1 MTELPSPGRHDPY
14 LAFRQ
19 PSFRRYLIGHVLAV
33 LGQGM
38 MFVAVGWELYDR
50 THSAFALGA
59 VGAAQVIPLVLL
71 VLPAGH
77 VVDSYDRRR
86 IVIAAEVAIALAA
99 IGLAAASFTR
109 APVAIYYGL
118 LFLYGA
124 ARTFQLP
131 ARQAL
136 MPNLVPL
143 PAFTNAVA
151 WNSGG
156 WQAADVI
163 GPALGGWML
172 AWTQSAGTVYLVT
185 AATALVFATE
195 LGRVTVIGGVPRDKR
210 PITVHALLE
219 GARFVR
225 NSPVLLAAMSLDLF
239 AVLLGGVVALLP
251 IFARDILHVGPGGLG
266 WLRAAQSLGAV
277 GMSVALAHRPPF
289 RRAGPTLLAAVFG
302 FGIATIVFGFSTS
315 FLLSFVML
323 ALAGMFDAVSVV
335 VRLALAQLKT
345 PDELRGR
352 VSAVNSLFIGTS
364 NELGEFESGVVAGLW
379 GPVFAVVAG
388 GAGVMVVVLLVVAKW
403 PELLRLGRL
412 TDGLVPVSAGA
423 VPPDLS
429 SKEAT

>member
-1 MTELPSPGRHDPY
+1 
-14 LAFRQ
+14 
-19 PSFRRYLIGHVLAV
+19 
-33 LGQGM
+33 
-38 MFVAVGWELYDR
+38 
-50 THSAFALGA
+50 
-59 VGAAQVIPLVLL
+59 
-71 VLPAGH
+71 
-77 VVDSYDRRR
+77 
-86 IVIAAEVAIALAA
+86 
-99 IGLAAASFTR
+99 
-109 APVAIYYGL
+109 
-118 LFLYGA
+118 
-124 ARTFQLP
+124 
-131 ARQAL
+131 
-136 MPNLVPL
+136 
-143 PAFTNAVA
+143 
-151 WNSGG
+151 
-156 WQAADVI
+156 
-163 GPALGGWML
+163 
-172 AWTQSAGTVYLVT
+172 
-185 AATALVFATE
+185 
-195 LGRVTVIGGVPRDKR
+195 
-210 PITVHALLE
+210 
-219 GARFVR
+219 
-225 NSPVLLAAMSLDLF
+225 MSLDLF

-412 TDGLVPVSAGA
+412 TDGHLPVPAGA